1 MSAVGDIV
9 GGSIT
14 DEGVYVNEVVAK
26 DDSTVTITVIFY
38 ANDHSEYEAK
48 KSAVEAINNG

>member
-26 DDSTVTITVIFY
+26 DDATVTITVIFY
-38 ANDHSEYEAK
+38 ANDHNEYEEK